1 MQTSMLISSITLKSS
16 YEVWHKSFVD
26 HKAERAKICDE
37 SRTLVAKANET
48 TALVS
53 CFAVDMPAFKS
64 MIQDPVFIKMN
75 EPMASNMMLY
85 TLTPLQ
91 G

>member
-1 MQTSMLISSITLKSS
+1 M
-16 YEVWHKSFVD
+16 WHKSFAD
-26 HKAERAKICDE
+26 HKSERAKICDE

-48 TALVS
+48 TALVT

-75 EPMASNMMLY
+75 KPMASNMMQY
-85 TLTPLQ
+85 ALTPLQ
-91 G
+91 R